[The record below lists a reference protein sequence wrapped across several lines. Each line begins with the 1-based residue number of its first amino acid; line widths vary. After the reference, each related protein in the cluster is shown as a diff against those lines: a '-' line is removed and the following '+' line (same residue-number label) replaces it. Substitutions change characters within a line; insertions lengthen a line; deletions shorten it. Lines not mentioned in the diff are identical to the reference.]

1 MCVSGAKTILAAVAM
16 LAFFAVI
23 APAAIA
29 DPNCTCR
36 YRGQSYTVKSCVCI
50 NRGDGPQLACCEL
63 VLNNTSWSFSDKGC
77 PTASKGGPG
86 LVQSARGPYSPM
98 PETLQERR

>member
-1 MCVSGAKTILAAVAM
+1 MRCLSIASGLLLALTGLVMLAA
-16 LAFFAVI
+16 

-63 VLNNTSWSFSDKGC
+63 VLNNTSWSFSAGGC
-77 PTASKGGPG
+77 PAASVDRPG
-86 LVQSARGPYSPM
+86 SIQSAGRPYSPI
-98 PETLQERR
+98 PERLEDGR

>member
-1 MCVSGAKTILAAVAM
+1 MRCLSIASGLLLALTGLVMLAA
-16 LAFFAVI
+16 

-50 NRGDGPQLACCEL
+50 NRSDGPQLACCEL